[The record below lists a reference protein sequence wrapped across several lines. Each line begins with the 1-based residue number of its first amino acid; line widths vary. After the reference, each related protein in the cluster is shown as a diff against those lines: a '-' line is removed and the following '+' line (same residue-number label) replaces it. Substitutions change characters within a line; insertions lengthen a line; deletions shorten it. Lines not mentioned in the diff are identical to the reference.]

1 VTATVSILTVGTNW
15 NEKHPYSHIDG
26 KGQREINSRYII
38 AHDNQIHILHD
49 PEIWQMSC
57 RLQVPYYK
65 LPEDKDLAGHLL
77 IKAMFPLHFAKK
89 NNTGWSKNE

>member
-1 VTATVSILTVGTNW
+1 VTATVSRVTVGTNW
-15 NEKHPYSHIDG
+15 NESIPTHILIG

-65 LPEDKDLAGHLL
+65 LPEDKRPGHLL